1 MKINIFVLVFIFLSF
16 ISFSVEKYENN
27 YYRKF
32 LSISND
38 KNEMLEDFLSEKE
51 QKQNLIDEEE
61 QKRMREINKYEQ
73 EDSSDATDET
83 RDEKKDRTYINVKC
97 LFVSKYN
104 VYSLQKL
111 TKDNGYKF
119 ESPKGEVEFNFCKD
133 INGQKSTV
141 VLHSN
146 ETNETNETKIVLYSG
161 SIDGDTNSKN
171 EWLEMDEDDGTK
183 GVKIRLAE
191 GEKCND
197 KLNHLTILRIYCD
210 ENEPEINLTYS
221 QFNTKPCTHYIDGKS
236 IYGCALNDWY
246 LLRRLMK
253 EYNYVFAT
261 LLIIVGLFLAAF
273 GKRFEIPTIIIISGC
288 FVCYIVSVIILSF
301 IPSIIGTE
309 RNLWIMLGVTF
320 LVGAFVGFFVRKQ
333 VTVFAVLLGACSGY
347 SIAEFV
353 YQFIAGFITT
363 NPTVL
368 YWVVV
373 SICVVLGGIFGYIAV
388 QVVVILGTSIIGGY
402 IVMRG
407 FTLIFDNYMELAE
420 FADLAKSGEIEQL
433 KEIKNGWVYAYLGLW
448 LVISIGGIYYQ
459 CIGYK
464 KEKAKEA
471 KEGKKDSKK

>member
-1 MKINIFVLVFIFLSF
+1 MKISIFFLSF
-16 ISFSVEKYENN
+16 IFFILVSFSVEKYENN

-32 LSISND
+32 LSKSND
-38 KNEMLEDFLSEKE
+38 KNEIHDNFLSEKQ
-51 QKQNLIDEEE
+51 QKQELIDEEE
-61 QKRMREINKYEQ
+61 QKKIEEMNKYELLG
-73 EDSSDATDET
+73 DSEATDET

-111 TKDNGYKF
+111 TEDNNYKF
-119 ESPKGEVEFNFCKD
+119 ETSKGEIEFNFCKD
-133 INGQKSTV
+133 ITGYESTV
-141 VLHSN
+141 ILHN
-146 ETNETNETKIVLYSG
+146 NQTNETKIELYAG
-161 SIDGDTNSKN
+161 SIEGNSKSKN
-171 EWLEMDEDDGTK
+171 EWLVMDEDDGSK

-191 GEKCND
+191 GDKCNND
-197 KLNHLTILRIYCD
+197 LNHLTILRIYCD
-210 ENEPEINLTYS
+210 ENESKIKLNYS
-221 QFNTKPCTHYIDGKS
+221 QFNTKQCTHYIDGKS

-261 LLIIVGLFLAAF
+261 LLIIVGIFLSAF

-288 FVCYIVSVIILSF
+288 FVCYFVSVIILSF
-301 IPSIIGTE
+301 IPSLIGTE

-320 LVGAFVGFFVRKQ
+320 LVGGFIGFFIRKQ
-333 VTVFAVLLGACSGY
+333 ITVFAVLLGACSGY

-353 YQFIAGFITT
+353 YQFITGFITS
-363 NPTVL
+363 NPTVI

-373 SICVVLGGIFGYIAV
+373 GICVVLGGIFGYIAV
-388 QVVVILGTSIIGGY
+388 QVVVILGTAIIGGY

-420 FADLAKSGEIEQL
+420 FADLAKNGEIEQL
-433 KEIKNGWVYAYLGLW
+433 KDIKNGWVYAYLGLW
-448 LVISIGGIYYQ
+448 LVISVGGIWYQ
-459 CIGYK
+459 CVGYK
-464 KEKAKEA
+464 KEKSKEA

>member
-61 QKRMREINKYEQ
+61 QKRMREMNKYEQ
-73 EDSSDATDET
+73 EGSSDETDET
-83 RDEKKDRTYINVKC
+83 RSEDKDRTYINVKC

-119 ESPKGEVEFNFCKD
+119 ETAKGEVEFNFCQD

-141 VLHSN
+141 VLHN
-146 ETNETNETKIVLYSG
+146 NETNETKIELLSG
-161 SIDGDTNSKN
+161 SIDGDSNSKN

-191 GEKCND
+191 GEKCSE
-197 KLNHLTILRIYCD
+197 KLKHLTILRIYCD
-210 ENEPEINLTYS
+210 ENESEIKLNYS
-221 QFNTKPCTHYIDGKS
+221 EFNIDKCTHYIDGKS

-288 FVCYIVSVIILSF
+288 FVCYFVSVIILSF

-320 LVGAFVGFFVRKQ
+320 LVGAFVGFFIRKQ

-388 QVVVILGTSIIGGY
+388 QVVVILGTAIIGGY

-464 KEKAKEA
+464 KEKSKEA